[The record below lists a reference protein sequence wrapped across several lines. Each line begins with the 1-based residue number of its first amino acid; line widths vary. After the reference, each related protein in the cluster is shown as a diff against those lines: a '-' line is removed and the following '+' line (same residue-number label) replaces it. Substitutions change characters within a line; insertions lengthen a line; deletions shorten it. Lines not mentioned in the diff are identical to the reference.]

1 MPYAAGGVD
10 IRAQRLDFAA
20 LNQRLNAGG
29 VFGSRSFQIKQ
40 GDLTVGDEVRARQV
54 SISLDG
60 GRLTM
65 AGRIDA
71 SGEGVGSIRLA
82 AAQGLRIA
90 AGAALDAHGSVPRL
104 DSYGQPID
112 APNRALI
119 ELNSGAGRLQLDAG
133 ASFDLRAGV
142 EAPGGAL
149 GLGSMELNA
158 PRLGPDRGRH
168 RYRCQR
174 RLSIRGARS
183 VAVNGMAIYRDAR
196 TETDPVN
203 GAKWQVI
210 DQDYLDRIHDDSR
223 KFVDAALANSG
234 LRRGKLAGLLP
245 ADALHLRPGVK
256 IRSASADGDLV
267 VQGIWTCRATAM
279 RA

>member
-1 MPYAAGGVD
+1 MDLLGAIQGQASGRYDAGGTLVPYAAGGVD

-223 KFVDAALANSG
+223 KFVDAALAN
-234 LRRGKLAGLLP
+234 P
-245 ADALHLRPGVK
+245 A
-256 IRSASADGDLV
+256 
-267 VQGIWTCRATAM
+267 
-279 RA
+279 

>member
-1 MPYAAGGVD
+1 MDLLGVIQGQASGRYDAGGTLVPYAAGGVD

-54 SISLDG
+54 NISLDG
-60 GRLTM
+60 GRLTV

-82 AAQGLRIA
+82 AAQGLRI

-133 ASFDLRAGV
+133 ASFDLRAGL
-142 EAPGGAL
+142 APGGAL

-158 PRLGPDRGRH
+158 PRLGGLIAGDIDIDASGA
-168 RYRCQR
+168 
-174 RLSIRGARS
+174 LSIRGARS

-196 TETDPVN
+196 IETDPVN

-210 DQDYLDRIHDDSR
+210 DQDSWTASMTT
-223 KFVDAALANSG
+223 AASSST
-234 LRRGKLAGLLP
+234 RRWPMP
-245 ADALHLRPGVK
+245 A
-256 IRSASADGDLV
+256 
-267 VQGIWTCRATAM
+267 
-279 RA
+279 

>member
-1 MPYAAGGVD
+1 M
-10 IRAQRLDFAA
+10 
-20 LNQRLNAGG
+20 
-29 VFGSRSFQIKQ
+29 
-40 GDLTVGDEVRARQV
+40 RARQV
-54 SISLDG
+54 NISLDG
-60 GRLTM
+60 GRLTV

-133 ASFDLRAGV
+133 ASFDLRAGL
-142 EAPGGAL
+142 APGGAL

-158 PRLGPDRGRH
+158 PRLGGLIAGDIDIDASGA
-168 RYRCQR
+168 
-174 RLSIRGARS
+174 LFIRGARS

-196 TETDPVN
+196 IETDPVN

-223 KFVDAALANSG
+223 QFVDAALANAG

-245 ADALHLRPGVK
+245 YADALHLRPGVE